1 MTGNTYELT
10 MLYDFFGELLTDK
23 QREYFEYYFSDDL
36 SLSEISELTGVSR
49 QGVRDVLVRSER
61 LLREYEAKTGVVARF
76 MEMSAGIRRLRADA
90 EALCGLT
97 EGEARALAERLR
109 AGLDDLKG

>member
-1 MTGNTYELT
+1 MTGDTYELT

-49 QGVRDVLVRSER
+49 QGVRDVLVRAER
-61 LLREYEAKTGVVARF
+61 LLRGYEEKTGVVARF
-76 MEMSAGIRRLRADA
+76 MEMNAGIQRMRADA
-90 EALCGLT
+90 QALCALT
-97 EGEARALAERLR
+97 DGRARTLAERLR
-109 AGLDDLKG
+109 RGLDELKG